1 VVLLGTKH
9 RGLEDGWYEVLLDA
23 ANISFT
29 AVFAVE
35 IAVKMLAFTPTHVL
49 WEVRHRAGSTIS
61 RRQHP
66 FLAIRYSQQC
76 TRLRR
81 NGLGA

>member
-1 VVLLGTKH
+1 MVLLGTKH

-23 ANISFT
+23 ANVSFT

-35 IAVKMLAFTPTHVL
+35 IAVKMIAFTPTHVL

-61 RRQHP
+61 RRQNP
-66 FLAIRYSQQC
+66 FLPMRYLQRC
-76 TRLRR
+76 TRLWW